1 MQKYHAK
8 PIVIDNIRFA
18 SQLEGRY
25 YKKLKLRQISNDIK
39 YFLRQVPLHLPGK
52 TKLVVDFLIFENNG
66 EVRYVDTKGF
76 MTQIAKLKIRQAE
89 ALYPIKIEIVKKA

>member
-25 YKKLKLRQISNDIK
+25 YKKLKLRQLSGDIK

-66 EVRYVDTKGF
+66 DIRYVDTKGF
-76 MTQIAKLKIRQAE
+76 MTQVAKIKIRQSE